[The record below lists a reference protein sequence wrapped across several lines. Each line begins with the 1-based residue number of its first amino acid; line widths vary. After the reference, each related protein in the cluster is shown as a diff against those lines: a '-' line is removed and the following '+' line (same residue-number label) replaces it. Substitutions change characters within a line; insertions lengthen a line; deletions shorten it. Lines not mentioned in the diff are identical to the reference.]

1 MECIFLNSAGVTLFT
16 RNDMEQGHWV
26 CQEMNMTADFPF
38 DPNKVIEHG
47 QRIAFRDP
55 ATDTLQVFEIRVV
68 VNSER
73 DHYQQITAEHIC
85 LAELQDEHIDKTEI
99 TNKTAKKALQT
110 ALTGTLWSAGTSYDS
125 STQSADFSR
134 GSVWDAISTIQDN
147 WNVHIVP
154 RVTISAAGVIT
165 GRYLDIYPVQVYVEA
180 GGPIGPGVRL
190 SVRKNMLDPAVT
202 YDDEEVITAMYGY
215 GGSVLVPQQNADD
228 KSEELTFKDQVWTAT
243 DGHPAKPSGQT
254 YLEWPE
260 KTALYGRGAAG
271 SKRPRFGYYQN
282 ANIKDAAV
290 LLQKTWESLQLS
302 SDPKISISGT
312 VIDLYRLGYKDQPIK
327 LHDMVIVE
335 IEETGE
341 LFVKQITCLDV
352 DLVDPTGTRVDIGD
366 YIPNIVYINR
376 DTNKKASGG
385 GGGGGGRGSMTNLED
400 DDLKWYTDFIKTETQ
415 IGMVVRRKQGQ
426 DYIDAAAIALAINE
440 SNGETTALIKADH
453 VNISSTSTAYLLSGR
468 VTTDSNGNLI
478 LKETSAAGILI
489 ERSGTQ
495 ATFGIWDKGNLNGG
509 VMIQQIN
516 QNGDTSLTIS
526 ATQINIDGVIT
537 SMVGKYLSIGELAV
551 DEAGIDCA
559 GDIIAEG
566 DVQGDSLSC
575 PDGALY
581 CGDDPASWQDT
592 PVLAAITITDA
603 YDFVRKVGTVE
614 GTSHGSLVTGR
625 TYKVLHYLGSAPTDP
640 T

>member
-68 VNSER
+68 VNSQP

-228 KSEELTFKDQVWTAT
+228 KSEELTFKDQVWTAS

-312 VIDLYRLGYKDQPIK
+312 VIDLYRLGYKDQPLK

-385 GGGGGGRGSMTNLED
+385 GGGGGGRGSMTDLED
-400 DDLKWYTDFIKTETQ
+400 EQTKYVTWFDRTDRT
-415 IGMVVRRKQGQ
+415 IGMYMGIKNGDVYLKTAQICLEINDSDETVAH
-426 DYIDAAAIALAINE
+426 ID
-440 SNGETTALIKADH
+440 ADH
-453 VNISSTSTAYLLSGR
+453 VNISATSTAHML
-468 VTTDSNGNLI
+468 
-478 LKETSAAGILI
+478 A
-489 ERSGTQ
+489 
-495 ATFGIWDKGNLNGG
+495 
-509 VMIQQIN
+509 
-516 QNGDTSLTIS
+516 
-526 ATQINIDGVIT
+526 
-537 SMVGKYLSIGELAV
+537 GELEYDAQGRLV
-551 DEAGIDCA
+551 IKNAG
-559 GDIIAEG
+559 GMY
-566 DVQGDSLSC
+566 VQ
-575 PDGALY
+575 
-581 CGDDPASWQDT
+581 
-592 PVLAAITITDA
+592 
-603 YDFVRKVGTVE
+603 R
-614 GTSHGSLVTGR
+614 TSHGTTAYFGVWDDGNITSGMVVSKINGETSTTIKADYIDIDGIVTALIGKYISCGELSVDSAGISCEGDIQLDGDISCAGVVGCDGIETNSLELAGDDAEWKSKPVCTSISVTHIGYNTYKLANDKTLGANFVTGVSGNY
-625 TYKVLHYLGSAPTDP
+625 TTINYVGGADS
-640 T
+640 